1 MVYVS
6 YFTEDAA
13 EHRERNKSKQ
23 TWFLLVFV
31 RAMLPLQSVLG
42 VTFLYLQHF
51 NIDCFTLHVLCQR
64 VCVQLPTQLTTW
76 HCSYLLLSARP
87 ADVDRYPMAAEPTAA
102 NPPLWHAAREE
113 GTGGCT
119 DGRTL
124 DSSIDP
130 AQHAV

>member
-1 MVYVS
+1 MYYVNES
-6 YFTEDAA
+6 VF
-13 EHRERNKSKQ
+13 S
-23 TWFLLVFV
+23 FL
-31 RAMLPLQSVLG
+31 
-42 VTFLYLQHF
+42 H
-51 NIDCFTLHVLCQR
+51 
-64 VCVQLPTQLTTW
+64 QLTTW

-130 AQHAV
+130 AQHAVRASQCQEGNEKLTSFYSICCYYCVDACMRE

>member
-31 RAMLPLQSVLG
+31 CAMLPLQSVLG
-42 VTFLYLQHF
+42 VTFLNLRHF

-64 VCVQLPTQLTTW
+64 VCVQLPT
-76 HCSYLLLSARP
+76 SADNVALL
-87 ADVDRYPMAAEPTAA
+87 VFAAERQTCRCRSIS
-102 NPPLWHAAREE
+102 H
-113 GTGGCT
+113 
-119 DGRTL
+119 GR
-124 DSSIDP
+124 
-130 AQHAV
+130 